1 MKNTNIKE
9 QVADSN
15 VSQTENNYKNSNV
28 GLVNITNNM
37 TLLNAAKP
45 LIKYLNDNHHPM
57 CTAIVTLTSV
67 EILEGIKCETTDEF
81 IKD

>member
-1 MKNTNIKE
+1 MINETNKE

-15 VSQTENNYKNSNV
+15 GAQTEITT
-28 GLVNITNNM
+28 NIT
-37 TLLNAAKP
+37 TLLEAAKP